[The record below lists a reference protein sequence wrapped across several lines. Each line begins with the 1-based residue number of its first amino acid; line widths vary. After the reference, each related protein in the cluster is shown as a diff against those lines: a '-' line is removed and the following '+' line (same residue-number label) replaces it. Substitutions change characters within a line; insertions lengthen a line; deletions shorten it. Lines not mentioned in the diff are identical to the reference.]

1 MMKKIAI
8 INEKLCDQS
17 PFCPV
22 KRVCPVNAVTQSG
35 GFFSKGFPKIDPEAC
50 TGCGKCIQYCPMGAV
65 KIKNIQSIKSAT
77 S

>member
-1 MMKKIAI
+1 MKKIAV

-35 GFFSKGFPKIDPEAC
+35 GIFSKGVPKIDPEAC
-50 TGCGKCIQYCPMGAV
+50 TGCGKCLRYCPMGAV
-65 KIKNIQSIKSAT
+65 KIKKVKSIKNAT